1 MKTQNIETF
10 TTIASGAWEYNK
22 NLLAEKIQKS
32 LNNKYKVKAFGYRRL
47 LLI

>member
-10 TTIASGAWEYNK
+10 TTSASGAWEQK
-22 NLLAEKIQKS
+22 NLLAEKIQKI
-32 LNNKYKVKAFGYRRL
+32 LNNKYKVKTFGCRRL